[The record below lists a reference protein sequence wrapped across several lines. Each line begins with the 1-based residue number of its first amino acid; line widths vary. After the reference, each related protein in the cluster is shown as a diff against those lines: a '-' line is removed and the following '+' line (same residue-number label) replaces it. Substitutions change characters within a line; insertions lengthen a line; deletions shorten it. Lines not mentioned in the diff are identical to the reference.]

1 MAEWLWR
8 VTQANNKKL
17 ASELNAGTGS
27 HGLCPRGFKSHSCH
41 ENFIFWGFGGLR
53 GGGKEPVHL
62 YEKNDCFLLIVDLSS
77 WYRGGL
83 RVEEMA

>member
-1 MAEWLWR
+1 
-8 VTQANNKKL
+8 
-17 ASELNAGTGS
+17 
-27 HGLCPRGFKSHSCH
+27 
-41 ENFIFWGFGGLR
+41 
-53 GGGKEPVHL
+53 VHL